1 MTMGDKAFAGG
12 TALYGPKSGF
22 PHPPFRESHRG
33 GFHHIFSMGLC
44 LLIVTLFLPFSGSA
58 EELPVPAHELP
69 EGFCYVHELI
79 PDVILDIRYAGTHNF
94 VGDPIDGYE
103 APFAIL
109 TNKAASALKKA
120 ADEFRSLGYRVMI
133 FDAYRPQSAVRHF
146 VRWSQVK
153 DDLRMQAEFYPDF
166 KKKSL
171 LVDQGYIARNSAHC
185 RGSAIDMT
193 ITDLDGNPLDMGT
206 GFDYFGKL
214 AWHGAKGITAEQTAN
229 RNLLRDVMKRHGF
242 KPFDHE
248 WWHYRLGNEPFK
260 TGFDFPIR

>member
-1 MTMGDKAFAGG
+1 MSLALLTAAG
-12 TALYGPKSGF
+12 
-22 PHPPFRESHRG
+22 
-33 GFHHIFSMGLC
+33 
-44 LLIVTLFLPFSGSA
+44 A
-58 EELPVPAHELP
+58 EEGPVPAHELP

-109 TNKAASALKKA
+109 TNEAAEKLKEA
-120 ADEFRSLGYRVMI
+120 ADAFREMGCRVMI

-146 VRWSQVK
+146 VRWSGIAE
-153 DDLRMQAEFYPDF
+153 DMRMQEEFYPDF

-193 ITDLDGNPLDMGT
+193 ITDLEGNALDMGT

-214 AWHGAKGITAEQTAN
+214 AWHGAKGITPEQTAN
-229 RNLLRDVMKRHGF
+229 RALLRSVMEQHGF
-242 KPFDHE
+242 KAFEHE
-248 WWHYRLGNEPFK
+248 WWHYRLVKEPFK
-260 TGFDFPIR
+260 DGFNFPVK